1 MVCQEIHRPPQVN
14 SIGNQI
20 QDDGDDEEED
30 TAPLP
35 DMITCIPNQ
44 NEACSL
50 ISSVSDRA
58 RGLVWRG

>member
-1 MVCQEIHRPPQVN
+1 MN
-14 SIGNQI
+14 TSIGNQI
-20 QDDGDDEEED
+20 QDDTEDDQGEQED

-35 DMITCIPNQ
+35 DMITCVPKEEKNSV
-44 NEACSL
+44 SL